1 MTPGLRRRVLHEW
14 QPLLSNADPLGASS
28 SANSTDKL
36 VPAVMKKLGLE
47 QRLQQSQ
54 AFYLWPTIVGSDI
67 ARHAQPVSLR
77 NHLLVVAVDHPVWLQ
92 ELSRYHKPLILQR
105 VQERVGKKTV
115 RDIAFRIG

>member
-1 MTPGLRRRVLHEW
+1 MTPGLRRQVLHEW
-14 QPLLSNADPLGASS
+14 RPLCSDPGLAGAH
-28 SANSTDKL
+28 SASATDKL
-36 VPAVMKKLGLE
+36 VPSVMRKLGLE

-54 AFYLWPTIVGSDI
+54 AFYLWPSIVGSDI

-115 RDIAFRIG
+115 RDIVFRIG